1 MIKSTHRIN
10 AGLEIQVHKPTAVRI
25 AVTREENRN
34 GGS

>member
-1 MIKSTHRIN
+1 MIESTHRIN

-25 AVTREENRN
+25 AVATEVNRN